1 MEALIRGAAG
11 LGLDLTSQ
19 QVKRFELYL
28 RELLDWNRRVN
39 LTAIVDPQ
47 EVQRLHF
54 LDSLTLYQALP
65 MSATRGGRLLDV
77 GTGAGFPGLPLKIAL
92 PGMSVVLVES
102 TGKKVRFLE
111 HIVSVL
117 ELEGVAIRRGRA
129 EELAHGDDLRSA
141 FDVVTSRAL
150 ASLNVLAELTLP
162 FCRRGGIVIVPKKGR
177 IDEEIRKAER
187 SLHILGG
194 RLVRMER
201 VNVTGLEDDRVLV
214 VIEKADETPAQYPRR
229 PGIPRKR
236 PL

>member
-1 MEALIRGAAG
+1 MEALIRGAAS
-11 LGLDLTSQ
+11 LGLDLTPQ

-65 MSATRGGRLLDV
+65 LSATRGGRLLDV

-129 EELAHGDDLRSA
+129 EELAHGDDLRGA

-187 SLHILGG
+187 PLHVLGG
-194 RLVRMER
+194 RLVDTEK
-201 VNVTGLEDDRVLV
+201 VEVEGLGNGRFLL
-214 VIEKADETPAQYPRR
+214 VIEKVEETPAQYPRR